1 MKFLIFLGTVRD
13 STPPK
18 PARLG
23 VRVALTAMRCLK
35 TRYPDHDFELV
46 DALDYPLAPVFKPQF
61 AYAQNKAPELLNTL
75 AVKIVAADGYIMIS
89 PEYNHAMS
97 PALANL
103 LNHFGSS
110 LFAYKPSAIVT
121 YSAGQWGGMRAALGM
136 RTFLSEL
143 GCLPVSAMIHVPKA
157 QEVFA
162 EDGSMLPGE
171 DQTLWFDYFGR
182 TFNQLLW
189 WAQAAGEQREKVDPH
204 ALIRDFKQNPSQR
217 NAPTR

>member
-46 DALDYPLAPVFKPQF
+46 DALDYPLA
-61 AYAQNKAPELLNTL
+61 
-75 AVKIVAADGYIMIS
+75 S
-89 PEYNHAMS
+89 
-97 PALANL
+97 
-103 LNHFGSS
+103 
-110 LFAYKPSAIVT
+110 
-121 YSAGQWGGMRAALGM
+121 
-136 RTFLSEL
+136 
-143 GCLPVSAMIHVPKA
+143 
-157 QEVFA
+157 
-162 EDGSMLPGE
+162 
-171 DQTLWFDYFGR
+171 
-182 TFNQLLW
+182 
-189 WAQAAGEQREKVDPH
+189 GEQREKVDPH